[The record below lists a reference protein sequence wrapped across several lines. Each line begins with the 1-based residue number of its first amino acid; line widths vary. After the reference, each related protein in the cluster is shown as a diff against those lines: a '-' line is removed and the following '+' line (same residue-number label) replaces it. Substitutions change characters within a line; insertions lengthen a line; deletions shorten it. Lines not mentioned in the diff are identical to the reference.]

1 MLPASDL
8 PGPGLRG
15 RGQGEAGWRG
25 RPRSG
30 SGGQDALRSRPVPPE
45 RTCRSTDLAG
55 PPGDRQAVATYAVDP
70 VLLFVFFLF
79 TRVSLVS
86 VSGLLPGLVQRVSS
100 LQVRASRPRSTN
112 TAERATP
119 SPTHAYA
126 HAHAH
131 ARQSCGVSERK
142 QGPGRRATEAHGH
155 RPGLQPHAK
164 QSLRGVRPMAS
175 LKGNNLIFQVGLSQP
190 QTAKPWPKP

>member
-15 RGQGEAGWRG
+15 RGQGEAGRRG
-25 RPRSG
+25 RPQSG

-55 PPGDRQAVATYAVDP
+55 PPGDRQAVATYSVDP
-70 VLLFVFFLF
+70 VLLFIFFF
-79 TRVSLVS
+79 SRESLWFPFLGCS
-86 VSGLLPGLVQRVSS
+86 PAWCRGSAPCRSGPHGHEAQT
-100 LQVRASRPRSTN
+100 QPN
-112 TAERATP
+112 ERHHP
-119 SPTHAYA
+119 HTHAYA

-164 QSLRGVRPMAS
+164 RSLRGVRPMAS

>member
-15 RGQGEAGWRG
+15 RGQGEAGRRG

-30 SGGQDALRSRPVPPE
+30 SGGQDTLRSRLVPPE

-119 SPTHAYA
+119 SHTRIRTRTRTRTAELW
-126 HAHAH
+126 
-131 ARQSCGVSERK
+131 SERE
-142 QGPGRRATEAHGH
+142 EAGAWQKGH
-155 RPGLQPHAK
+155 RGT
-164 QSLRGVRPMAS
+164 RPSA
-175 LKGNNLIFQVGLSQP
+175 
-190 QTAKPWPKP
+190 WPAAPCQAVAERRPANGFFKRE